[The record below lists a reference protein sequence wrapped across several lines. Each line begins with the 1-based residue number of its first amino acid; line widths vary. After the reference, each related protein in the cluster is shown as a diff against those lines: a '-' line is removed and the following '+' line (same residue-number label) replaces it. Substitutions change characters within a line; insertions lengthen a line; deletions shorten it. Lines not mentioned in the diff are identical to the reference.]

1 MLKIYHNPRCKKS
14 REGLLYLQQKGVEF
28 EIVEYL
34 KNPLTEKEILDLLM
48 LLNKKPIEI
57 IRTQEDLFKKE
68 YKSLKLTDGEWI
80 KIISKNPILL
90 QRPIVAKKHKAV
102 IGQPPQN
109 IDILL

>member
-14 REGLLYLQQKGVEF
+14 RAGLEYLQSKNVEF
-28 EIVEYL
+28 EVVEYL
-34 KNPLTEKEILDLLM
+34 KNPLTEKEIRDLLN

-57 IRTQEDLFKKE
+57 VRTQEDIFKKE
-68 YKSLKLTDGEWI
+68 YKGLNLSDDEWI
-80 KIISKNPILL
+80 KILTNNPKLI

-109 IDILL
+109 IDKVL

>member
-14 REGLLYLQQKGVEF
+14 RAGLEYLQSKDVEF
-28 EIVEYL
+28 EVVEYL
-34 KNPLTEKEILDLLM
+34 KNPLTEKEIRDLLN

-57 IRTQEDLFKKE
+57 VRTQEDIFKKE
-68 YKSLKLTDGEWI
+68 YKGLNLSDDEWI
-80 KIISKNPILL
+80 KILANNPKLI